1 MAPTSAT
8 TTAGSTPPSR
18 ARSFARQST
27 ARPRCCSMTNRSV
40 RPRARK
46 SIASLRARSC
56 DDPFRRSSRTLGIAR
71 SPSVGSWEVRGM
83 EISLSGR
90 SAIVTGGSKGIG
102 LAVAT
107 RFAQSGADVAIVARG
122 KETLDEAVAAI
133 KKAAKGRVVSAQA
146 DVGVA
151 ADIQRA
157 YDEVMKAFGKV
168 DIIVNN
174 AGTSRAM
181 PFEKVTDDILMG
193 DIEQKLFAAVR
204 LIRLVAPQMKERR
217 WGRIINV
224 LNIGAK
230 APRPNSMP
238 TSVSRAAGMAMTKAL
253 SAEFAPHNV
262 LVNAMLVGFIEA
274 DQHVQAAKK
283 ANVPLADYYKARE
296 KEIPLGR
303 AGKAEEFANLACFL
317 ASDQGGYI
325 TGTATNV
332 DGGRSPGV

>member
-1 MAPTSAT
+1 
-8 TTAGSTPPSR
+8 
-18 ARSFARQST
+18 
-27 ARPRCCSMTNRSV
+27 
-40 RPRARK
+40 
-46 SIASLRARSC
+46 
-56 DDPFRRSSRTLGIAR
+56 
-71 SPSVGSWEVRGM
+71 M

-102 LAVAT
+102 FAVAT
-107 RFAQSGADVAIVARG
+107 RFAQSGADVAIVARTR
-122 KETLDEAVAAI
+122 ETLDEAVAAI
-133 KKAAKGRVVSAQA
+133 KKTAKARVI
-146 DVGVA
+146 GVA
-151 ADIQRA
+151 ADVGQAADLQRG

-181 PFEKVTDDILMG
+181 PFEKVTDDILHH

-204 LIRLVAPQMKERR
+204 LIRLVSPQMKERR

-238 TSVSRAAGMAMTKAL
+238 TSVSRAAGLAMTKAL
-253 SAEFAPHNV
+253 SHEFAPHNV

-283 ANVPLADYYKARE
+283 ANVPIAEYYKSRE
-296 KEIPLGR
+296 KEVPLGR
-303 AGKAEEFANLACFL
+303 VGKAEEFANLACFL
-317 ASDQGGYI
+317 ASDQGSYI

-332 DGGRSPGV
+332 DGGRSPVV

>member
-1 MAPTSAT
+1 
-8 TTAGSTPPSR
+8 
-18 ARSFARQST
+18 
-27 ARPRCCSMTNRSV
+27 
-40 RPRARK
+40 
-46 SIASLRARSC
+46 
-56 DDPFRRSSRTLGIAR
+56 
-71 SPSVGSWEVRGM
+71 M

-90 SAIVTGGSKGIG
+90 AAIVTGGSKGIG
-102 LAVAT
+102 FAVAKQ
-107 RFAQSGADVAIVARG
+107 FAASGADVAIVARDE
-122 KETLDEAVAAI
+122 ETLKEGVAAI
-133 KKAAKGRVVSAQA
+133 RKSTQTRVIGVQA
-146 DVGVA
+146 DVSKA
-151 ADIQRA
+151 ADITRA
-157 YDEVMKAFGKV
+157 YDEVMGMFDKV

-174 AGTSRAM
+174 AGTSQAM
-181 PFEKVTDDILMG
+181 PFEKLTDEILYN
-193 DIEQKLFAAVR
+193 DLELKLFAAVR
-204 LIRLVAPQMKERR
+204 LIRLVTPQMKERR

-283 ANVPLADYYKARE
+283 ANIPIADYYKARE

-303 AGKAEEFANLACFL
+303 PGKAEEFANLACFL
-317 ASDQGGYI
+317 VSEQGSYI

-332 DGGRSPGV
+332 DGGRSPVV